1 MLCAFSVPGSALVQR
16 VTQPRLRSLSDR
28 LRQIALFE
36 VGGLL
41 LITPPFTLL
50 SGVPIEQSA
59 GLLVMMAIIAAI
71 WNAGYNTTFDWF
83 EGRATGRT
91 ADRRPLAMRIVHA
104 VGFEGGLLLMSL
116 PAIMWWTGMGVLEAL
131 LADVGLSAAYLLY
144 AFAFNLAYDR
154 YFPISA

>member
-1 MLCAFSVPGSALVQR
+1 MQR

-83 EGRATGRT
+83 EGGPPAALPT
-91 ADRRPLAMRIVHA
+91 AAPRDADQHA

>member
-71 WNAGYNTTFDWF
+71 WNAGCNTTFDWF
-83 EGRATGRT
+83 EGGPPA
-91 ADRRPLAMRIVHA
+91 APDRRPLAMRIIT
-104 VGFEGGLLLMSL
+104 
-116 PAIMWWTGMGVLEAL
+116 P
-131 LADVGLSAAYLLY
+131 SASRA
-144 AFAFNLAYDR
+144 ACC
-154 YFPISA
+154 